1 MMSIWTRT
9 MAGLV
14 LLTAVSIFGAI
25 FTIPGREAKA
35 QRSENQER
43 SESEGK
49 KLEGTWRVQVTA
61 RDCQTGAAVRT
72 FPALLTFA
80 DGGTLTGT
88 TTAFP
93 PALRGP
99 DHGFWRKTGQRSY
112 LAVTQAFLFNPA
124 GAWTSTQQI
133 TQTIEIGHNPDEFTS
148 SASTAFF
155 DTNGNLTMTVCA
167 TAVGTRLE

>member
-14 LLTAVSIFGAI
+14 LLTAASILGAI
-25 FTIPGREAKA
+25 FTIPASEAKA
-35 QRSENQER
+35 QRSENQDR
-43 SESEGK
+43 SESQGK
-49 KLEGTWRVQVTA
+49 KLEGTWRVLVTG

-88 TTAFP
+88 TTAFS
-93 PALRGP
+93 PALRSP
-99 DHGFWRKTGQRSY
+99 DHGFWRKTGERSY
-112 LAVTQAFLFNPA
+112 LAVSQAFLFNPA
-124 GAWTSTQQI
+124 GAWISTQQI
-133 TQTIEIGHNPDEFTS
+133 TQTIEFGHNPDEFTS
-148 SASTAFF
+148 SASSEFF
-155 DTNGNLTMTVCA
+155 DTNGNLTRTVCA

>member
-25 FTIPGREAKA
+25 FTIPAREAKG
-35 QRSENQER
+35 QKSENQER
-43 SESEGK
+43 SESQGK
-49 KLEGTWRVQVTA
+49 KLEGTWRVQVTG

-72 FPALLTFA
+72 FPALLTFV

-88 TTAFP
+88 PTAFP
-93 PALRGP
+93 PSLRGP
-99 DHGFWRKTGQRSY
+99 DHGFWRQTGPRSY
-112 LAVTQAFLFNPA
+112 LAVTRAFLFNPA
-124 GAWTSTQQI
+124 GAWTATQQL
-133 TQTIEIGHNPDEFTS
+133 TQIIEFAHDSDEFTS
-148 SASTAFF
+148 SASSEFF
-155 DTNGNLTMTVCA
+155 DTNGTLTMTLCA

>member
-9 MAGLV
+9 MSGLV
-14 LLTAVSIFGAI
+14 LLTAISMLGAI
-25 FTIPGREAKA
+25 FTLPAREAKA
-35 QRSENQER
+35 QKSENQER
-43 SESEGK
+43 SESQGK
-49 KLEGTWRVQVTA
+49 KLEGTWRVLVTA

-88 TTAFP
+88 TTALP

-99 DHGFWRKTGQRSY
+99 DHGFWRKTGPRSY

-124 GAWTSTQQI
+124 GAWTSTQRI
-133 TQTIEIGHNPDEFTS
+133 TQTIELGQHADEFTS
-148 SASTAFF
+148 SASSEFF
-155 DTNGNLTMTVCA
+155 DTNGNLTMTLCA